1 MILNYQHIRKP
12 TSEIVKYIDDR
23 RTGVIK
29 SLRTRWE
36 KFNRQMLGGFEP
48 NIIFTIAG
56 ISGSGKSAWVNTLE
70 TDIID
75 LNPDIDL
82 VVLSFTFEMTS
93 SKQIGRKLSYKM
105 KRTTKE
111 LYSADLSNHL
121 SEDEYAKV
129 KRVSKQIE
137 NYPIYYVDRPGSI
150 DDISETIDYFQKRCI
165 EQDKWLV
172 VILDHTLLTKGKQ
185 GASERETL
193 YELQKMFIEKKK
205 IGKTIIIQVS
215 QLNRGIETPERITNP
230 ALHYPMRSDLMG
242 SDSIYQASD
251 YVVVI
256 HRPEIL
262 GIIDD
267 DYGLKKL
274 PVKDMIYLH
283 IIKNREGEPK
293 ILAFVNNL
301 KYNSIEEFNPL
312 KHLEE

>member
-1 MILNYQHIRKP
+1 
-12 TSEIVKYIDDR
+12 
-23 RTGVIK
+23 
-29 SLRTRWE
+29 
-36 KFNRQMLGGFEP
+36 MLGGFEP

-56 ISGSGKSAWVNTLE
+56 ISGSGKSSWVNTLE

-75 LNPDIDL
+75 LNPEIDL
-82 VVLSFTFEMTS
+82 VVLSFSFEMMS
-93 SKQIGRKLSYKM
+93 PKQIGRKLSYKL
-105 KRTTKE
+105 KRTTKQ
-111 LYSADLSNHL
+111 LYSAT
-121 SEDEYAKV
+121 SEDKLTSDDYTKI
-129 KRVSKQIE
+129 KNVSKQIE
-137 NYPIYYVDRPGSI
+137 NYPIYYVDRPGNI
-150 DDISETIDYFQKRCI
+150 DDIAETIDYFQKRCV
-165 EQDKWLV
+165 ERNKWLV
-172 VILDHTLLTKGKQ
+172 VILDHNLLTRGKQ

-205 IGKTIIIQVS
+205 VGKTIIIQVS
-215 QLNRGIETPERITNP
+215 QLNRSIEMPERITNP

-242 SDSIYQASD
+242 SDSVYQASD

-262 GIIDD
+262 GIQDNE
-267 DYGLKKL
+267 YGLKKL

-283 IIKNREGEPK
+283 ILKNREGEPK